1 MDRPPTA
8 ATFNDVHLFVRIHT
22 VGMYTP
28 SSSVSQSASSSFVQ
42 QQQLVARH
50 SLVSRRPSSSS
61 APAVHSSQAPVP
73 VPARS
78 ISSSVVVH
86 RCCSSVR
93 RHFSHCHCL
102 LPLLL
107 RRPRRPTSSNLT
119 SCQWMFSG
127 NYSGMAGNAIGESNI
142 TMSGFLIYDTNS
154 AKVNVSTSNGFRTG
168 YRLSAFNGTRGLYY
182 AGLLGIGAGSNTV
195 ATYLAPPGSDTTTT
209 NDNVLFTDA
218 QPYLSDYVSG
228 SYVGGVGF
236 DNTAVSATSQGS
248 NLNTAGASS
257 IYHTSGSVYCQDGS
271 TTYCGYVQRCTP
283 VCAHTHRRHVH
294 TIVVCLAVCQ
304 QLIRPAAAARRSP
317 LPRQSSSV
325 LFVGTGGA
333 QQPSSSSSSSSL
345 HQQLC
350 RRPPLLFV
358 GPPPLQPLPLST
370 AACYVV
376 LVALRRPT

>member
-1 MDRPPTA
+1 
-8 ATFNDVHLFVRIHT
+8 
-22 VGMYTP
+22 
-28 SSSVSQSASSSFVQ
+28 
-42 QQQLVARH
+42 
-50 SLVSRRPSSSS
+50 
-61 APAVHSSQAPVP
+61 
-73 VPARS
+73 
-78 ISSSVVVH
+78 
-86 RCCSSVR
+86 
-93 RHFSHCHCL
+93 
-102 LPLLL
+102 
-107 RRPRRPTSSNLT
+107 
-119 SCQWMFSG
+119 
-127 NYSGMAGNAIGESNI
+127 MAGNAIGESNI

-370 AACYVV
+370 ALAATSSSSPYVV
-376 LVALRRPT
+376 QPDQLPVDVLGQLQRHGRQCDRRVQHYHVRLPDIRHQLGQSQRVHFQWIPYWLPSVRVQRHTRTVLRWSAGHRRRFQHCRHLSGSSRL